1 MKKEKTELRRLER
14 FPFYDFTGIETH
26 LQNMAARGWL
36 LKERGGTFWT
46 YQKIPP
52 QKLTFAVSYLPDLSE
67 FDPQPT
73 DSQQLYY
80 ELCESAGWILVAS
93 WNKMQIFCTSNPN
106 PIPLETDPPTRLET
120 IEKAMNRSL
129 LPNLFAILLLIG
141 VQFWNFGNQLIN
153 NPMRA
158 LSNSVTVMMPLIFA
172 LLLAVHLLEALPYFL
187 WLFRSRRAVAGG
199 GVLPPIQRP
208 FRILS
213 NTLLVAAIACFI
225 PMVCGNELGL
235 GDWIRTMILVFIPIF
250 SVTWLAGCVKE
261 DLREHKVSRRKNQI
275 ITISTAVIGTV
286 AAMALILYITIMGLI
301 SGLFQLGDEG
311 IVKTVEIPL
320 SQGGVYKWDMYHD
333 TLPLYAEDLTDVN
346 YDMYSYENRRSQT
359 LLASLQDVRQD
370 APPHRDAIDRD
381 VPELRYE
388 IFETPFSAVFRYV
401 LHHARNDEFITDFE
415 QDEWRE
421 VDASAW
427 NCTQA
432 WQRYSMGEPS
442 HRYLLADSETGTL
455 IDIYFYWDPTEEQI
469 RIAGKKLFS

>member
-1 MKKEKTELRRLER
+1 MKKQKTELRRLER

-36 LKERGGTFWT
+36 LKERGNTFWT
-46 YQKIPP
+46 YEKIPP
-52 QKLTFAVSYLPDLSE
+52 QELTFAVSYLPDWSE

-73 DSQQLYY
+73 DGQQLYY
-80 ELCESAGWILVAS
+80 ELCESAGWVLVAT

-106 PIPLETDPPTRLET
+106 PVPLETDPQTRLET

-129 LPNLFAILLLIG
+129 LPNLFVMLLLIG
-141 VQFWNFGNQLIN
+141 VQFWNFGNQIAN
-153 NPMRA
+153 NPMHA
-158 LSNSVTVMMPLIFA
+158 LSNSVTVMMPLLFA

-187 WLFRSRRAVAGG
+187 WLSRSRRTVAEG
-199 GVLPPIQRP
+199 GVLPPSQRP

-213 NTLLVAAIACFI
+213 NTLLAAAIVCFI
-225 PMVCGNELGL
+225 PMISGNELGL
-235 GDWIRTMILVFIPIF
+235 GGWIRTMILVFIPIF
-250 SVTWLAGCVKE
+250 GVTWLAVCIKE
-261 DLREHKVSRRKNQI
+261 DLKEQKVSRRKNQI

-286 AAMALILYITIMGLI
+286 AAMALILYITVMGLI

-311 IVKTVEIPL
+311 IVQTVEIPL
-320 SQGGVYKWDMYHD
+320 SQGGVYKWDMYRD
-333 TLPLYAEDLTDVN
+333 TLPLYAEDLTDVD
-346 YDMYSYENRRSQT
+346 YDLYSYENRRSQT
-359 LLASLQDVRQD
+359 FLAALQEVRQD
-370 APPHRDAIDRD
+370 APPHRDATDRN

-401 LHHARNDEFITDFE
+401 LHHALNDEFITDFE

-432 WQRYSMGEPS
+432 WQRYSMGEPGR
-442 HRYLLADSETGTL
+442 RYLLADSETGTL
-455 IDIYFYWDPTEEQI
+455 IDIYFYWNPTEEQI
-469 RIAGKKLFS
+469 RIAGEKLFS